1 MCGTAFRCTERF
13 ASNRWRP
20 AMSSCASSAH
30 RVYPST
36 VGSAPRSIHGP
47 SPMKAR
53 SKEPSTPESL
63 PHDTLLAGG
72 DVRLRFGPFTLW
84 ETQRRLERQGQ
95 AVRLGARSFDLLL
108 HLVKRA
114 GELVSKDELL
124 ASVWTGLVVEEGSVR
139 VHMSLLRKALGKPEP
154 GDGCREWIATIPQRG
169 YRFNGRVVRGQP
181 DDADRK
187 SVV

>member
-1 MCGTAFRCTERF
+1 MQ
-13 ASNRWRP
+13 
-20 AMSSCASSAH
+20 
-30 RVYPST
+30 
-36 VGSAPRSIHGP
+36 
-47 SPMKAR
+47 AR
-53 SKEPSTPESL
+53 SQEPSTPASL
-63 PHDTLLAGG
+63 SHDTSLAGD
-72 DVRLRFGPFTLW
+72 DVRLRFGPFILW

-154 GDGCREWIATIPQRG
+154 G
-169 YRFNGRVVRGQP
+169 
-181 DDADRK
+181 
-187 SVV
+187 